1 MNQYR
6 IGLLGG
12 LGPIST
18 GVFYNLLIDK
28 LQKSGHINSNIDFPN
43 IIINSIPAP
52 ELTSADIS
60 NSLIVPYINGLK
72 LLQSL
77 NGDIIFMICN
87 SIHVYFDAVKKS
99 SGATN
104 LISIRDVVQKKLETY
119 KDRTICVL
127 GMPSTVNSGLY
138 SYESLHYANPDTEE
152 LKQLG
157 EMVNQ
162 YNSLGNRKLAS
173 KTLNNIISKKKRE
186 GADVFLL
193 ACTEVSAIAKD
204 IKGTLFEDTLE
215 IMADFILH
223 QFLSWKS
230 VQNGS

>member
-1 MNQYR
+1 MSKCR

-18 GVFYNLLIDK
+18 GIFYNLLIDK
-28 LQKSGHINSNIDFPN
+28 LQKSGHIHSNIDFPN
-43 IIINSIPAP
+43 IVINSIPAP
-52 ELTSADIS
+52 ELTSADIPD
-60 NSLIVPYINGLK
+60 SLIAPYIDGLK

-77 NGDIIFMICN
+77 NPDLIFMICN
-87 SIHVYFDAVKKS
+87 SIHVYFDTVKKA

-104 LISIRDVVQKKLETY
+104 LISIRDGVQKRLERY
-119 KDRTICVL
+119 KDHTLCIL

-138 SYESLHYANPDTEE
+138 NYESLHYVNPDSED

-162 YNSLGNRKLAS
+162 YNALGNRELAA
-173 KTLNNIISKKKRE
+173 KTLSNIISKKKTE

-193 ACTEVSAIAKD
+193 ACTEVSAIAKHIPD
-204 IKGTLFEDTLE
+204 TLFEDTLE
-215 IMADFILH
+215 IMADFILD